1 MDRGLAK
8 AAADAKAIADAK
20 AVAGAE
26 AKAVADKNAKINAEA
41 KRVADAL
48 EQQTRELAAKAAE
61 KRAIEVQEKRD
72 GLLSSEI
79 ATNEDIAEVE
89 EAPVAIPAEAEST
102 SKGLIDSFLPDVISE
117 SLKGEGNYSPEWV
130 EKNKVA
136 GAKHLEEL
144 YASGQ
149 LQLPKSNFTDSS
161 GNAIG
166 GVSNSQDNTAMQN
179 MAANGVEDPLSA
191 LSKEVSDQSGLDTSF
206 SGAFDQAINGADG
219 HEFEGGSGL
228 LNYANSQQED
238 TAMDNREK
246 VFLES
251 EAKPEAEGELVNGI
265 PVDDLSSKSAADFIK
280 FSDNLGFESMQAAQS
295 YWDSMSPEAQAIFNS
310 KENPQLSDKI
320 LAGVFGSL
328 IPGFGLLNR
337 FMYNDKM
344 TLEEKLEYA
353 NKTAGTIAKN
363 NDSSQGGN
371 QGVADNN
378 GGGSTGGTDS
388 GDSPAPVADEDKNA
402 VQYSN
407 LDSYL
412 TLFNNFKF

>member
-1 MDRGLAK
+1 M
-8 AAADAKAIADAK
+8 
-20 AVAGAE
+20 
-26 AKAVADKNAKINAEA
+26 
-41 KRVADAL
+41 
-48 EQQTRELAAKAAE
+48 
-61 KRAIEVQEKRD
+61 QEKRD

>member
-1 MDRGLAK
+1 
-8 AAADAKAIADAK
+8 
-20 AVAGAE
+20 
-26 AKAVADKNAKINAEA
+26 
-41 KRVADAL
+41 
-48 EQQTRELAAKAAE
+48 
-61 KRAIEVQEKRD
+61 
-72 GLLSSEI
+72 
-79 ATNEDIAEVE
+79 
-89 EAPVAIPAEAEST
+89 
-102 SKGLIDSFLPDVISE
+102 
-117 SLKGEGNYSPEWV
+117 
-130 EKNKVA
+130 
-136 GAKHLEEL
+136 
-144 YASGQ
+144 
-149 LQLPKSNFTDSS
+149 
-161 GNAIG
+161 
-166 GVSNSQDNTAMQN
+166 
-179 MAANGVEDPLSA
+179 
-191 LSKEVSDQSGLDTSF
+191 
-206 SGAFDQAINGADG
+206 
-219 HEFEGGSGL
+219 
-228 LNYANSQQED
+228 
-238 TAMDNREK
+238 
-246 VFLES
+246 
-251 EAKPEAEGELVNGI
+251 
-265 PVDDLSSKSAADFIK
+265 
-280 FSDNLGFESMQAAQS
+280 MQAAQS